1 MGVRLSYRMPI
12 RLRAATAADRPDVTR
27 LAGELADFPVPPWRT
42 AGEIARAD
50 LPILQAALEQTPND
64 QLFLIAEG
72 ETGMAGC
79 VYVVTNR
86 DYFTGEAHGYI
97 EVLAVAPEARGT
109 GVARQLMEA
118 AETWAVGRGYRRIR
132 LAVWSQNER
141 ARGLYEH
148 LGFLPETMY
157 YLKELDA
164 HPEDRQP

>member
-1 MGVRLSYRMPI
+1 MRLSYRMPI
-12 RLRAATAADRPDVTR
+12 RLRAATAADELDVTR
-27 LAGELADFPVPPWRT
+27 LAGELSDFPVPPWRT
-42 AGEIARAD
+42 AEEIARAD
-50 LPILQAALEQTPND
+50 LPILQAALKHTPQD
-64 QLFLIAEG
+64 QLFLVAEG
-72 ETGMAGC
+72 ESGMAGC

-86 DYFTGEAHGYI
+86 DYFTGEAHGYV

-109 GVARQLMEA
+109 GVARLLMDA
-118 AETWAVGRGYRRIR
+118 AESWARTQGYRRMR

-164 HPEDRQP
+164 DPEDRQL